1 MKHWVLLL
9 ATLPLAAH
17 TISMSTAELKL
28 EGSKGIYELRMPAY
42 EVTHVQKPE
51 QTLFEHVQFS
61 NGGMAAKPTEKTC
74 RREGLTFICGAVY
87 DFGKPVETVDVTC
100 TFARITVPNHVHV
113 LKAYLGPKTDQ
124 AVFDVTYEKA
134 ELRFRPP
141 TALETAIKQIGAGM
155 LGSLTPIAGL
165 LFLAALALSG
175 RTWREL
181 LLVVAAFTI
190 GEVMAAL
197 LLGRLHVEW
206 APRFVEAAMALSVA
220 YLATEILFLP
230 DAGGRWI
237 VCGALGLFH
246 GLYFAVFIRDTD
258 YRALYVLSGALVVEL
273 VVIAIFWAIVRRF
286 PRMVRYATMVLMAI
300 GASWFGLR
308 LFK

>member
-1 MKHWVLLL
+1 MKRWILLL
-9 ATLPLAAH
+9 AALPLAAH

-28 EGSKGIYELRMPAY
+28 EGSRGIYELRMPAY

-61 NGGMAAKPTEKTC
+61 NGGTAAKLMEKTC
-74 RREGLTFICGAVY
+74 RQEGQALICNAVY
-87 DFGKPVETVDVTC
+87 DFGKPVETVDAEC

-113 LKAYLGPKTDQ
+113 LKAFLGSKTDQ

-141 TALETAIKQIGAGM
+141 TPVEIAIRQIGTGM
-155 LGSLTPIAGL
+155 LASLTAIAGL

-181 LLVVAAFTI
+181 LLLVAAFSV
-190 GEVMAAL
+190 GEILAAM
-197 LLGRLHVEW
+197 LLGRLQVEW

-220 YLATEILFLP
+220 YLAVEILFLP
-230 DAGGRWI
+230 AAGGRWI

-246 GLYFAVFIRDTD
+246 GLYFALLIRDTD
-258 YRALYVLSGALVVEL
+258 YQAVYVLGGALVVEL

-286 PRMVRYATMVLMAI
+286 PGMVRYAAMLLMTV
-300 GASWFGLR
+300 GASWFGVR
-308 LFK
+308 LIK